1 VFAELVIPKYNNLI
15 GRQIGIADSLG
26 FSFILGLVAI
36 IIITG
41 IIAGLYP
48 ALKLSSFQPIKT
60 LKGETAAGRPRVA
73 LRNILVIVQF
83 AISISLISVTFI
95 MNSQI
100 NYLKRKDLGFDKEN
114 VILLPL
120 KNDEMRAH
128 AMAIKNE
135 LNKIPQVIGA
145 TASSDVPSYGFSHNG
160 YMPEGVDTLMIISFV
175 EVDDDFL
182 DIFNLKIVRG
192 RNFNDEFS
200 TDKDKYLI
208 NESFA
213 RELGW
218 EDPIGKQ
225 ISRNGKHE
233 VIGVVKD
240 FNFSTLHEKI
250 EPLII
255 TEKLEIGINVISA
268 KISKGDIKETLD
280 RIETVWG
287 KFAGDIPFE
296 FYFMD
301 DIFDLIYQ
309 SELKFRQ
316 IFFYFS
322 TLAIFIAILGL
333 FGLAAYTI
341 EQRTKEIGIRKVLG
355 ASFLSIIVMLA
366 KEFFKSVI
374 IATVIAVPIAYWF
387 ISDWLENF
395 AYKIQVGPYY
405 FILAGA
411 IALFIAVITIT
422 FHAIK
427 AALTDPIKALRY
439 E

>member
-1 VFAELVIPKYNNLI
+1 
-15 GRQIGIADSLG
+15 
-26 FSFILGLVAI
+26 
-36 IIITG
+36 
-41 IIAGLYP
+41 
-48 ALKLSSFQPIKT
+48 
-60 LKGETAAGRPRVA
+60 
-73 LRNILVIVQF
+73 
-83 AISISLISVTFI
+83 
-95 MNSQI
+95 
-100 NYLKRKDLGFDKEN
+100 
-114 VILLPL
+114 
-120 KNDEMRAH
+120 
-128 AMAIKNE
+128 
-135 LNKIPQVIGA
+135 
-145 TASSDVPSYGFSHNG
+145 
-160 YMPEGVDTLMIISFV
+160 MPEGVDTLMIISFI
-175 EVDDDFL
+175 EVDEDFL
-182 DIFNLKIVRG
+182 DIFDLKIVRG
-192 RNFNDEFS
+192 RNFNNKFS

-208 NESFA
+208 NETLA

-218 EDPIGKQ
+218 KNPIGKT
-225 ISRNGKHE
+225 IKRGINHE

-240 FNFSTLHEKI
+240 FNFETLHEKI
-250 EPLII
+250 KALII
-255 TEKLEIGINVISA
+255 TNQPETGTFSLISA
-268 KISKGDIKETLD
+268 KIAAGNIKETLD
-280 RIETVWG
+280 GIEKVWN
-287 KFAGDIPFE
+287 KFAGGIPFE

-301 DIFDLIYQ
+301 DLFDQIYQ